1 MSDNVA
7 MSVRL
12 AAAIYLKNNIQTYWA
27 DRQAS
32 PGSEVEFNIHENDRT
47 IIRDSIIDAIAM
59 APPKIN
65 ETLALCINQIIKNDY
80 PGKWFGLVDKI
91 SMYLRQPDSRFWM
104 GALLALYQLVKCYEY
119 RISDERGPLDDAMN
133 ALLPLLYQ
141 RCGQLLSDPSDLSIQ
156 LQKQTLKIF
165 FAFTQYHLPL
175 KVMVNEIF
183 SQWMDIFRMILER
196 PKVRNF
202 DNENEEENW
211 WKCKKWAL
219 HILSRIF
226 ERFGS
231 PGNVSKEYNEFAN
244 FYITTFSSGVVQLLL
259 KILEQQGNKQYVN
272 SRVLQLTLVYL
283 STAVGHSITWK
294 LIKTHAI
301 AIVEN
306 ILFPLMCYSD
316 EDEDLWTTDPH
327 EYIRMKFD
335 VFEDYVSP
343 VTAAQNLLHILC
355 SKRKGMLPKILAF
368 VVRILNESASAPRML
383 DGALHIVGSVA
394 DILLKK
400 DMYKDQIEDLLVA
413 HVYPYFQ
420 HQFGF
425 LRARGCWV
433 LNYFSNTRF
442 QRESNLVAAVQ
453 GVEGCLMREKE
464 LPVKVQ
470 AALCIQGLITYQEKA
485 QKLFEANI
493 AAITFEIIKLLRETG
508 NEDLTSALQKI
519 VSLYPDQMA
528 PVAVEMTQHLEQ
540 IFYLILDSSA
550 DEDNED
556 KAMTAMGVLNTID
569 TILSVMDEQK
579 EVMALLQPIV
589 VRLVVKIYSD
599 DMMELYEEALTLVST
614 VTTSCISPD
623 LWKIYE
629 LMYQV
634 FKKDAFEYFG
644 DMMPALHNYITVD
657 PETFVSN
664 RNHVLVM
671 YDICKTVL
679 TQSDDEESESYA
691 AKLLECM
698 ILQFRGKIDDC
709 IRPFVELVLTRLTRR
724 VQKTSLQIM
733 CLQVLISAFYYN
745 PFLLLDILADMQP
758 IDSNQSLFT
767 HFVKR
772 WLSDI
777 DNFKGLHDR
786 KICVLGLITMITI
799 PPEKRATIMNEAA
812 PELMPSILKLFE
824 GLKLAYEYK
833 ASAENAEDDSSE
845 EELEEESDMEE
856 LDDEEDHSNP
866 KPFEKILD
874 KVNTCSPF
882 PVTSSY
888 FKEQEHNISEDEE
901 SYSDDED
908 SEYTQTALEVYTTPL
923 DDDDTEIDEYVIF
936 KETLEAIQRKDA
948 NWYNILMSSLKP
960 EQQQALQSVFVLAN
974 QRKAAAG
981 KLLNQNI
988 LNHLI

>member
-1 MSDNVA
+1 M
-7 MSVRL
+7 
-12 AAAIYLKNNIQTYWA
+12 
-27 DRQAS
+27 
-32 PGSEVEFNIHENDRT
+32 GS
-47 IIRDSIIDAIAM
+47 
-59 APPKIN
+59 
-65 ETLALCINQIIKNDY
+65 
-80 PGKWFGLVDKI
+80 
-91 SMYLRQPDSRFWM
+91 
-104 GALLALYQLVKCYEY
+104 LLALYQLVKCYEY
-119 RISDERGPLDDAMN
+119 RTSDERGPLDDAMN

-141 RCGQLLSDPSDLSIQ
+141 RCGQLLADPSDLSIQ
-156 LQKQTLKIF
+156 LQKQILKIF

-175 KVMVNEIF
+175 KVITNEVF

-202 DNENEEENW
+202 ENENEEENW

-231 PGNVSKEYNEFAN
+231 PGSVSKEYTEFAN
-244 FYITTFSSGVVQLLL
+244 FYIKTFSTGVVGLLL
-259 KILEQQGNKQYVN
+259 KILEQQGSKQYVD

-283 STAVGHSITWK
+283 STAVNHPITWK
-294 LIKTHAI
+294 LIKTHALT
-301 AIVEN
+301 IVEN

-316 EDEDLWTTDPH
+316 EDEELWTTDPH

-343 VTAAQNLLHILC
+343 VTAAQNLLHIL
-355 SKRKGMLPKILAF
+355 SLKRKGMLQKILTF
-368 VVRILNESASAPRML
+368 VVRILNESTSGPRML

-400 DMYKDQIEDLLVA
+400 DVYKDQIEDLLVA

-420 HQFGF
+420 NQFGF
-425 LRARGCWV
+425 LRARACWV

-470 AALCIQGLITYQEKA
+470 AALCIQGLISSQEKA
-485 QKLFEANI
+485 QKLIEPNI
-493 AAITFEIIKLLRETG
+493 AAITFEIINLLRETG
-508 NEDLTSALQKI
+508 NEDLTSAMQKL
-519 VSLYPDQMA
+519 VLLYPDQMA
-528 PVAVEMTQHLEQ
+528 PIAVELTQHLEQ
-540 IFYLILDSSA
+540 IFYQILESSA

-569 TILSVMDEQK
+569 TILSVMDDQK
-579 EVMALLQPIV
+579 EIMALLQPIV
-589 VRLVVKIYSD
+589 VRLVVKIYQEE
-599 DMMELYEEALTLVST
+599 MMELYEEALTLVST
-614 VTTSCISPD
+614 VTTSSISPD

-644 DMMPALHNYITVD
+644 DMMPALHNYISVD
-657 PETFVSN
+657 PQTFVSN
-664 RNHVLVM
+664 RNHVLAM
-671 YDICKTVL
+671 YDICKTIL
-679 TQSDDEESESYA
+679 TQSDEEESESYA

-709 IRPFVELVLTRLTRR
+709 IQPFVQLVLARLTRK
-724 VQKTSLQIM
+724 VEKTSLQIM
-733 CLQVLISAFYYN
+733 CLQVLIAAFYYN
-745 PFLLLDILADMQP
+745 PILLLNILAEMQP
-758 IDSNQSLFT
+758 IDSNQPLFT

-786 KICVLGLITMITI
+786 KICVLGLITMISL
-799 PPEKRATIMNEAA
+799 PPEKRASILNEAA

-845 EELEEESDMEE
+845 EELEEESDIEE
-856 LDDEEDHSNP
+856 LDDDEEHSTS
-866 KPFEKILD
+866 KSFD
-874 KVNTCSPF
+874 KVVDKMMTSSPF
-882 PVTSSY
+882 PVTSAY
-888 FKEQEHNISEDEE
+888 FKEEHDISEDEE
-901 SYSDDED
+901 SYSDDEG

-923 DDDDTEIDEYVIF
+923 DDDETDIDEYVIF
-936 KETLEAIQRKDA
+936 KEALEAIQRKDA
-948 NWYNILMSSLKP
+948 NWYNILMGSLKP
-960 EQQQALQSVFVLAN
+960 EQQQSLQSVFVFAN

-981 KLLNQNI
+981 KMTMI
-988 LNHLI
+988 S